1 MIDIAACAVAG
12 LAAGVALR
20 MLLRPMFA
28 SPLLARENYRGR
40 MVATAAG
47 IVLPVAA
54 VLVEAGRAVVATLGG
69 GHQLTELRALPLL
82 AALAFGLLGLADDLV
97 GSGHAR
103 GFRGHLTE
111 LAHGRLTTGGLK
123 LLGGAAIAAVIA
135 GSRDP
140 NSIGRLLADAALIAL
155 AANLANQLDR
165 RPGRV
170 TKAAVVAFVVL
181 ALAATNEHTVEGVA
195 VIIGATAALFID
207 DLRERLMLGDVGAN
221 VVGAC
226 LGTSVV
232 LAFSFPVRLGVLA
245 VVAVLNLVGE
255 LSSFTRLIEAVPPLR
270 AVDRAGRRDP

>member
-1 MIDIAACAVAG
+1 VIEIAACAFAGLVAG
-12 LAAGVALR
+12 TGLR
-20 MLLRPMFA
+20 FLLRPLFA

-40 MVATAAG
+40 TVATAAG
-47 IVLPVAA
+47 LVIPVAA
-54 VLVEAGRAVVATLGG
+54 VFVEGGRALLASLGA
-69 GHQLTELRALPLL
+69 GHPLTELRALPLI

-123 LLGGAAIAAVIA
+123 LLGGAAIALVIA
-135 GSRDP
+135 CVRDP
-140 NSIGRLLADAALIAL
+140 HSIWRLLADAALIAL

-165 RPGRV
+165 RPGRM
-170 TKAAVVAFVVL
+170 TKVAVAAFIVIAFAAV
-181 ALAATNEHTVEGVA
+181 NEDTVEGVA
-195 VIIGATAALFID
+195 VVVGAMAALFVD

-245 VVAVLNLVGE
+245 AVAELNMVGE
-255 LSSFTRLIEAVPPLR
+255 LISFTRLIDAVPPLR
-270 AVDRAGRRDP
+270 ALDRAGRRDP